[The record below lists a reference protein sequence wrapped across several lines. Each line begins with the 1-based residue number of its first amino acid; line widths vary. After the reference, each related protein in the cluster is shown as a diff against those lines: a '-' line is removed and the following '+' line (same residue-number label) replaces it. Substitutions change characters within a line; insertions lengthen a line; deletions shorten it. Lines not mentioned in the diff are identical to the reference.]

1 MSIQLKDNKIIFN
14 RTFEAPINEVFGHTL
29 RRRYSNNGSI
39 LKEVKQRFIVLIQKP
54 VVMPSLR

>member
-14 RTFEAPINEVFGHTL
+14 RTFEAPINEVFEAYTTETL
-29 RRRYSNNGSI
+29 FEQWFHPQGA
-39 LKEVKQRFIVLIQKP
+39 KQRFIVLIQKP